1 MTGVPDHSHAY
12 RIHFDRANQLL
23 EEEKPGQ
30 AVAEFQ
36 AALRLKPGFV
46 PAHIGLAR
54 TYYFQGRLAE
64 ADAELKRVAELNPAA
79 AEPHMGL
86 GLVAAAQKHNIDVSV
101 CGEMSGDPIYTM
113 LLLGMGLR
121 QLSVTPQNIPEI
133 KKIVRTVTIEE
144 ATVVSRQAL
153 RLDTARDV
161 NHYLR
166 EQTRRILPEVVN

>member
-1 MTGVPDHSHAY
+1 
-12 RIHFDRANQLL
+12 
-23 EEEKPGQ
+23 
-30 AVAEFQ
+30 
-36 AALRLKPGFV
+36 
-46 PAHIGLAR
+46 
-54 TYYFQGRLAE
+54 
-64 ADAELKRVAELNPAA
+64 
-79 AEPHMGL
+79 
-86 GLVAAAQKHNIDVSV
+86 
-101 CGEMSGDPIYTM
+101 MSGDPIYTM

-144 ATVVSRQAL
+144 ATQVARQAL